1 MAFLVGLK
9 KLGKGNW
16 RGISRHFVPTRTPT
30 QVASHAQKHF
40 LRLQGV
46 SKRKSRFSMLEQAAC
61 AQDGSLD
68 AGSAAPGVKMTWGSF
83 QPGASPPGRQY
94 KLLAVKQTPNDKG
107 SSFYP
112 THIAPVVY
120 GSFPVASS
128 APPARLPLPPNRPAA
143 NQAEGAGGSAMPMGT
158 LGQQLQYTK
167 ICRPK
172 AQLATPPRS
181 MEDVSEEI
189 MKSLLNREPLK
200 ASLGSAFGDASTFS
214 RGGSPDPSP
223 LSSAP
228 SSAFVSPASSPVV
241 VKGSLSAVAMTSCAA
256 MMAA

>member
-1 MAFLVGLK
+1 MLTWTCGL
-9 KLGKGNW
+9 
-16 RGISRHFVPTRTPT
+16 P
-30 QVASHAQKHF
+30 
-40 LRLQGV
+40 
-46 SKRKSRFSMLEQAAC
+46 
-61 AQDGSLD
+61 
-68 AGSAAPGVKMTWGSF
+68 
-83 QPGASPPGRQY
+83 
-94 KLLAVKQTPNDKG
+94 LADKG